1 MVAPVLAGR
10 TVACLVVP
18 NGTHRPEPLAA
29 AVRAHH
35 PDWEVVSVWCGD
47 PHLRPVLDGT
57 PWADVTIDADDERR
71 HGWER
76 TLAGREAHE
85 AEWLRALDVC
95 DELFEAGSATVVLL
109 WVGAVA
115 VLGDLTALLPAPGST
130 AVLVPR
136 ATGLPLDDGLA
147 PDAAELVEVGRCS
160 TSIATF
166 SSSSAPLRAWLAT
179 ALRSEGRPGVG
190 RWWDLA
196 VADPSVHICADPR
209 IGVSRFRWGTDRPA
223 LLELDAFD
231 PARPWSLDADRLT
244 RARIDVV
251 GAPDRAHALALAAPQ
266 VAGQRRPLR
275 IPGAITVDAAV
286 RAAVDGTRDVPP
298 PWSAAAAFRHW
309 LEPRYWLS
317 LHGQRP
323 DLARAFPYPRGDH
336 AEWYTRWCET
346 AFTTDAVPFLVAPGV
361 DPVTH
366 LAVPDVRRADGVNV
380 VGYLTRESSLGDVGR
395 RLLGALDAAHAQR
408 SAIAFHRTGSPEIA
422 NPPACEQEVR
432 YATTLALVNAD
443 QLHGLLGDHPELF
456 RATERMI
463 GYWFWELDTIPA
475 AMRASIDLVD
485 EIWAGSTFVADA
497 FRTATDKPVRVAPI
511 PLPPPVTSGRARASF
526 PPLADLDGRFAFAVV
541 FDHFSV
547 TERKNPVGV
556 IEAFKRAFAPDE
568 GPVLVV
574 KSMNAEQRWPYHQQ
588 VLAAIGDRPDIRVWD
603 VHLERDD
610 HMAFIAAVDALVALH
625 RSEGLGLHLAEAM
638 WLDTPV
644 IATRYSGNLDFMDD
658 SCSILIDAELVPV
671 TGGQGVYPPTAHW
684 ADPDLDQAA
693 AAMRRLV
700 DDPAL
705 VRRLAVAGKQRMQEQ
720 PTQAEAGRSIAGLL
734 GLDTSGMRS

>member
-29 AVRAHH
+29 AIRARH
-35 PDWEVVSVWCGD
+35 PDWAVVAIWCGD
-47 PHLRPVLDGT
+47 PHLRPVLDGIE
-57 PWADVTIDADDERR
+57 WADTELDLERR

-95 DELFEAGSATVVLL
+95 DTLFTGSASAVVLL
-109 WVGAVA
+109 WVGAIA
-115 VLGDLTALLPAPGST
+115 VLGPLTPLLPAAEEA

-136 ATGLPLDDGLA
+136 IVDAPLGDGLA
-147 PDAAELVEVGRCS
+147 PDAAELAAIGRCS
-160 TSIATF
+160 TNAVTF
-166 SSSSAPLRAWLAT
+166 SAASASLRGWLAA
-179 ALRSEGRPGVG
+179 ALGSDERPGVG
-190 RWWDLA
+190 RWWDLLAGDPA
-196 VADPSVHICADPR
+196 VRICADQR
-209 IGVSRFRWGTDRPA
+209 IGVSRWRWDTDEPA
-223 LLELDAFD
+223 LIELDAFD
-231 PARPWSLDADRLT
+231 VDRPWSLDPDRLT
-244 RARIDVV
+244 KARVDIV
-251 GAPDRAHALALAAPQ
+251 GAAGRVEALGLAAPQ
-266 VAGQRRPLR
+266 VAGERVPLR
-275 IPGAITVDAAV
+275 APGAITIDAAV
-286 RAAVDGTRDVPP
+286 RAAVDGARDVPP
-298 PWSAAAAFRHW
+298 PWSAPAAFRRW

-323 DLARAFPYPRGDH
+323 DLGRAFPYPRGDH
-336 AEWYTRWCET
+336 AKWFARWCET
-346 AFTTDAVPFLVAPGV
+346 AFTSDAVPFLVAPGA
-361 DPVTH
+361 DPVAH
-366 LAVPDVRRADGVNV
+366 LPVTQERRPDGVNV

-395 RLLGALDAAHAQR
+395 RLLGALDAAAVPR

-432 YATTLALVNAD
+432 FGTTLALVNAD
-443 QLHGLLGDHPELF
+443 QFHGLLGDHPELF
-456 RATERMI
+456 RATDRMI

-475 AMRASIDLVD
+475 GMRASIDLVD

-511 PLPPPVTSGRARASF
+511 PVPRPVTSGRARTSF
-526 PPLADLDGRFAFAVV
+526 PPLADLDGRFVFAVV

-556 IEAFKRAFAPDE
+556 IEAFTRAFAPDE

-574 KSMNAEQRWPYHQQ
+574 KSMNAEERWPYHQQ

-644 IATRYSGNLDFMDD
+644 IATRYSGNLDVMDD
-658 SCSILIDAELVPV
+658 TCSLLIDAMLVPV
-671 TGGQGVYPPTAHW
+671 TGGQGVYPPTARW

-700 DDPAL
+700 DDPAFA
-705 VRRLAVAGKQRMQEQ
+705 RRIAAAGKQRMEQ
-720 PTQAEAGRSIAGLL
+720 QPSLADAGRSLAALL
-734 GLDTSGMRS
+734 GLDAPGVRS